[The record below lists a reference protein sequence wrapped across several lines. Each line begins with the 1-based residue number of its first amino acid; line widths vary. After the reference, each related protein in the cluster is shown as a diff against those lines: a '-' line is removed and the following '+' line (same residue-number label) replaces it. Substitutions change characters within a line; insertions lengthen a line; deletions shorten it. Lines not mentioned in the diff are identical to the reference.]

1 MDKRSESIV
10 VLAQTHHIVAGRP
23 ALGLEMGAPHDG
35 ELGCRPMGQLV
46 GVVEKNSSIP
56 GFVRYELN
64 RNLTGSGHEKFAS
77 ADDAF
82 GLRPAA
88 ELARRLFDTGR
99 VAGVHVYMNMITV
112 DLQKGFTSDG
122 LIEVVRDLY
131 QYWKPGMT
139 PPAFED
145 LVPADEPAADAAAP
159 TADGAAPLS
168 AAASRVPAALLE
180 RSRAALAKWKASQSA

>member
-1 MDKRSESIV
+1 
-10 VLAQTHHIVAGRP
+10 
-23 ALGLEMGAPHDG
+23 
-35 ELGCRPMGQLV
+35 MGQLV

-64 RNLTGSGHEKFAS
+64 RNLTGSGHERFGS
-77 ADDAF
+77 ADEAY
-82 GLRPAA
+82 GPRPAA
-88 ELARRLFDTGR
+88 ELARRLFGTGR

-145 LVPADEPAADAAAP
+145 VVADEPTAAAAP
-159 TADGAAPLS
+159 AAAGADPALS
-168 AAASRVPAALLE
+168 AAASRVPAAILE
-180 RSRAALAKWKASQSA
+180 RSRAALVKWKANHPG

>member
-1 MDKRSESIV
+1 
-10 VLAQTHHIVAGRP
+10 
-23 ALGLEMGAPHDG
+23 
-35 ELGCRPMGQLV
+35 MGQLV

-64 RNLTGSGHEKFAS
+64 RNLTGSGHERFTS
-77 ADDAF
+77 ARDAV
-82 GLRPAA
+82 GPRPSA
-88 ELARRLFDTGR
+88 ELARRLFGTGR

-131 QYWKPGMT
+131 QYWKPGMA

-145 LVPADEPAADAAAP
+145 LVPADEPAAAAP
-159 TADGAAPLS
+159 AGGGGADPTLS

-180 RSRAALAKWKASQSA
+180 RSRAALAKWKAGHPE